1 MDGLTHLSV
10 LLSLN
15 LSNNRIVK
23 IAAMSSLT
31 MLRHLS
37 LHGNQIT
44 SLTGAPPQ
52 YEIGPT
58 AQTQLELQFVWNL
71 TTCQCMD
78 VCTHACLMSWGATDR
93 VLFMPVQF
101 LHQQQGHMLL
111 PVHVGLHLSASH

>member
-1 MDGLTHLSV
+1 MSRYSEGSVLTHAAEHMQSNCITHMDGLSHLSV

-44 SLTGAPPQ
+44 SLTGAPLQ

-58 AQTQLELQFVWNL
+58 AQTHLELQFVWNL
-71 TTCQCMD
+71 TKCQCMD
-78 VCTHACLMSWGATDR
+78 VCTHACF
-93 VLFMPVQF
+93 VVC
-101 LHQQQGHMLL
+101 
-111 PVHVGLHLSASH
+111 